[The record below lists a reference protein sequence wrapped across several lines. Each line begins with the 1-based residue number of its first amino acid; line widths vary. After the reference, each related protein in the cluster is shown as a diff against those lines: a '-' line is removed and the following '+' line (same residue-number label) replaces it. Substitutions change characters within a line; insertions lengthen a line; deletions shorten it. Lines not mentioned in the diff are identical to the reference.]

1 MRTAKIYCPV
11 NGWDCPYYKDGE
23 CGLENPHADCD
34 DFANMYDDDDY
45 YCEDEERTFFA
56 DQYQKGISFQ
66 IFPFFF

>member
-11 NGWDCPYYKDGE
+11 NGWDCPSYKNGE

-45 YCEDEERTFFA
+45 YCEDEERTFFFVL
-56 DQYQKGISFQ
+56 YQKGISFQ